1 MTGILAA
8 AAVLLAQGPMCGG
21 QHDLRPDDTA
31 LLLTGC
37 FIPSGRGDGSG
48 AQIRID
54 PLLSPS
60 GYRATPI
67 PPRRQPWDPAP
78 TWP

>member
-21 QHDLRPDDTA
+21 LYGMTPDNA
-31 LLLTGC
+31 PYTGC
-37 FIPSGRGDGSG
+37 FVPSWKGDGSG
-48 AQIRID
+48 AQIRMD

-67 PPRRQPWDPAP
+67 PPRRQPWDPVP

>member
-1 MTGILAA
+1 MTGLLAA

-21 QHDLRPDDTA
+21 QYDLRPDDTA

-48 AQIRID
+48 AQIKVD
-54 PLLSPS
+54 PLSGS
-60 GYRATPI
+60 GYRATPV
-67 PPRRQPWDPAP
+67 PKRPMPWDPAP
-78 TWP
+78 PTWP